1 MKKLLR
7 ATCAAVS
14 LVGCSTYDHDHDAH
28 HRGAAPADVDVIRD
42 YDYYYHR
49 DAGDLR
55 SPGGLDITREPDSS
69 RALPPPV
76 TAPSGNR
83 LHSFEP
89 APRYPTEAVPP
100 Q

>member
-1 MKKLLR
+1 MKKLLLAACV
-7 ATCAAVS
+7 ATS
-14 LVGCSTYDHDHDAH
+14 LVGCATTYDDDDY
-28 HRGAAPADVDVIRD
+28 RGAPPDDVDVI
-42 YDYYYHR
+42 YDR

-55 SPGGLDITREPDSS
+55 SPGGLDLPRETDSP
-69 RALPPPV
+69 RALPPPI

-83 LHSFEP
+83 LRSFEP

>member
-1 MKKLLR
+1 MKKLLI
-7 ATCAAVS
+7 ATCAAAA
-14 LVGCSTYDHDHDAH
+14 LVGCATTHDDDY
-28 HRGAAPADVDVIRD
+28 RGAPPDDVDVI
-42 YDYYYHR
+42 YER

-55 SPGGLDITREPDSS
+55 SPGGLDLPRETDSS
-69 RALPPPV
+69 HALPSPV

-83 LHSFEP
+83 LRSFEP